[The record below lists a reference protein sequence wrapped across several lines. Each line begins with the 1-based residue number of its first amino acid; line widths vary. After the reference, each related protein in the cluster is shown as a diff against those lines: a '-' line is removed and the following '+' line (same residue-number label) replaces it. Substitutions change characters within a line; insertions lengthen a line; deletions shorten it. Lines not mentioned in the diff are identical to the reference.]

1 MRGEL
6 AIFPVVPFEKCA
18 RTIFFYFDLR
28 KRFPEWTLSPSPR
41 SSRPRGRP
49 CTWPATSS
57 SSPRPWS
64 GAASTRSVWNE
75 EGGKRKEERRGTEQT
90 SHGVRAVPLI
100 FLRLLFRVQN
110 ALVRCS
116 FCAIRFQHA
125 HKCAPETRKG
135 AKAAGKTSNDWRR
148 KKSDVERPPPLR
160 RAPPFLFPSRTLFPL
175 SPHPSQDTPPEKRK
189 PNNLKKQNRT
199 STSPSSRL
207 RLQRRTSRPRRSTSR
222 RSSTPS
228 ARRRLARRSPTSAA
242 SSGRGCGRPRTGW

>member
-1 MRGEL
+1 M
-6 AIFPVVPFEKCA
+6 CQNQ
-18 RTIFFYFDLR
+18 FFYFDLR

-75 EGGKRKEERRGTEQT
+75 EGGKRKEERRGTERT

-116 FCAIRFQHA
+116 FCGIRFQHT
-125 HKCAPETRKG
+125 HECAPETRKG

-160 RAPPFLFPSRTLFPL
+160 RAPPFLFPSRPLFPL
-175 SPHPSQDTPPEKRK
+175 SPHPSQNTPPEKRK
-189 PNNLKKQNRT
+189 PNNLKNKT
-199 STSPSSRL
+199 G
-207 RLQRRTSRPRRSTSR
+207 PRRRHHQGYVFSD
-222 RSSTPS
+222 
-228 ARRRLARRSPTSAA
+228 ARRAQGEARRDAQVRRRPAGASRAGLLPLPRAQGEAA
-242 SSGRGCGRPRTGW
+242 VGHGLAGK